1 MKNVYTL
8 LTIAILAL
16 GVSCSDD
23 FTTVDPVGSL
33 SDAAL
38 ANATGVD
45 LLLTGAYSVLDGVRN
60 GGNGNGWGRSA
71 DNWVMDVISD
81 DAHKGSTDGDQAD
94 LYELEVY
101 NWQTGNG
108 YFLARWEVLYAGVN
122 RANAVISLINN
133 SDSPSDFGVELAQAY
148 FLRGHFNFELKKIYE
163 NVPFIS
169 QENYD
174 AQEFSQP
181 NSGATAVS
189 WAVIESDFSYAKDNL
204 PASRGGNYVEAGRP
218 LAATAQAFLGKAQLY
233 QSKWSDALGNLDAVI
248 SSGKFSLAA
257 DFMSNWTSSG
267 ENGSEAM
274 FAIQYSADNAQS
286 KQGNATGALNHPGG
300 GPFGSCCGFYQPTQD
315 LLDAYQTSSG
325 LPVAISSR
333 VVVTSDYG
341 VASADAFTPYAGT
354 LDPRAD
360 FTVGRRGIDYN
371 GYGPHI
377 GKDWIRASFD
387 DISGPYLPKKNT
399 FQKTDTDNQ
408 GSGGWG
414 EQLTGI
420 NYHIM
425 RYADVLLM
433 AAEAAVES
441 GDEEKARGYVNKVR
455 QRALNSTTIKA
466 TDGSDAANYDIG
478 LYNSSWAGAQS
489 AARTAV
495 RTERR
500 LEFGMEG
507 HRSFDLRRWGVAETV
522 MNNYIT
528 RESQTITSFAKGQA
542 YQGKHNMFPIPLS
555 AIDGSGGVIS
565 QNSGF

>member
-23 FTTVDPVGSL
+23 FTTVNPVGSL

-133 SDSPSDFGVELAQAY
+133 SDSPSDFSVELAQAY

-528 RESQTITSFAKGQA
+528 RESQTITSFAKGQT

>member
-478 LYNSSWAGAQS
+478 LYNSSWVGAQS

>member
-1 MKNVYTL
+1 MKNVHTL

-23 FTTVDPVGSL
+23 FTTVNPVGSL

-133 SDSPSDFGVELAQAY
+133 SDSPSDFSVELAQAY

-478 LYNSSWAGAQS
+478 LYNSSWVGAKS

>member
-341 VASADAFTPYAGT
+341 VASADAFIPYAGT

>member
-478 LYNSSWAGAQS
+478 LYNSSWVGAKS

>member
-23 FTTVDPVGSL
+23 FTTVNPVGSL

-133 SDSPSDFGVELAQAY
+133 SDSPSDFSVELAQAY

-377 GKDWIRASFD
+377 GKEWIRASFD

>member
-341 VASADAFTPYAGT
+341 VASADAFIPYAGT

-478 LYNSSWAGAQS
+478 LYNSSWVGAQS

>member
-133 SDSPSDFGVELAQAY
+133 SDSPSDFSVELAQAY

-478 LYNSSWAGAQS
+478 LYNSSWVGAQS

>member
-23 FTTVDPVGSL
+23 FTTVNPVGSL

-133 SDSPSDFGVELAQAY
+133 SDSPSDFSVELAQAY

>member
-133 SDSPSDFGVELAQAY
+133 SDSPSDFSVELAQAY

>member
-23 FTTVDPVGSL
+23 FTTVNPVGSL

-478 LYNSSWAGAQS
+478 LYNSSWVGAQS

>member
-23 FTTVDPVGSL
+23 FTTVNPVGSL
-33 SDAAL
+33 SDTAL

-478 LYNSSWAGAQS
+478 LYNSSWVGAQS

>member
-1 MKNVYTL
+1 MKKIFIL
-8 LTIAILAL
+8 LTIATLAI

-33 SDAAL
+33 DDVAL
-38 ANATGVD
+38 QNATGVD
-45 LLLTGAYSVLDGVRN
+45 LLLTGAYSVLDGVRQ

-133 SDSPSDFGVELAQAY
+133 SDSPSDFNVELAQAY

-174 AQEFSQP
+174 AQEFSQS

-204 PASRGGNYVEAGRP
+204 PTSRGGSYVEAGRP

-233 QSKWSDALGNLDAVI
+233 QNKWSDASSNLDAVI
-248 SSGKFSLAA
+248 NSGKFSLSA

-267 ENGSEAM
+267 ENGSESM
-274 FAIQYSADNAQS
+274 FAIQYSADDAQS

-325 LPVAISSR
+325 LPVALSSR

-341 VASADAFTPYAGT
+341 VESADAFTPYAGN

-360 FTVGRRGIDYN
+360 FTIGRRGIDYN
-371 GYGPHI
+371 GYGVHI
-377 GKDWIRASFD
+377 GKEWIRASFA

-399 FQKTDTDNQ
+399 FQKSDTNNQ

-441 GDEEKARGYVNKVR
+441 GDEDKARGYVNLVR
-455 QRALNSTTIKA
+455 QRAMNSTTIKA
-466 TDGSDAANYDIG
+466 TDGSDAASYDIS
-478 LYNSSWAGAQS
+478 LYNTSWAGAQA

-528 RESQTITSFAKGQA
+528 RESQTITTFGKGQT
-542 YQGKHNMFPIPLS
+542 YQAKHNMFPIPLS
-555 AIDGSGGVIS
+555 AIDGSGGTIK
-565 QNSGF
+565 QNTGF

>member
-23 FTTVDPVGSL
+23 FTTVNPVGSL